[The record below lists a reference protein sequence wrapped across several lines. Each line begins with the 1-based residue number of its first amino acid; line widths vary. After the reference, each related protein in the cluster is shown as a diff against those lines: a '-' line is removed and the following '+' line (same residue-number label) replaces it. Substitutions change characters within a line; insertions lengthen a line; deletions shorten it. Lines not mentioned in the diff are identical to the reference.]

1 MLGYFICFYFTV
13 NPGQIAIWDSG
24 FLIEVYSTLCQALGQ
39 CRWAKK
45 VNEKR
50 KKHGSSENESER
62 KTAGREKGRASKHLF
77 RPLPRP
83 PHVNMSKFA
92 RVDSREFAGW
102 TSYEQC
108 FPRWAIVSFEDRQAL
123 KELYDMSPDVL
134 RTKVPRVSLFT
145 AKFVVSRCA
154 FCKLWR
160 DFGFP
165 DHNSICRKN
174 KTENNSWLF
183 KYVKQFLRI
192 FN

>member
-13 NPGQIAIWDSG
+13 NSGQIAIWDSG

-50 KKHGSSENESER
+50 KKHESSENESER

-134 RTKVPRVSLFT
+134 RRKFLGFLCLQQNSLYRAARFANSEGILGFQITIQFAAKTK
-145 AKFVVSRCA
+145 
-154 FCKLWR
+154 
-160 DFGFP
+160 
-165 DHNSICRKN
+165 
-174 KTENNSWLF
+174 
-183 KYVKQFLRI
+183 LRI
-192 FN
+192 TLDCSNM